1 MSTSCGLW
9 IEHGLQAVGLQ
20 GAARSS
26 CSVEDVG
33 GRALSEQGEG
43 NGWGESEPA
52 SVGTQESRTTGSCNL
67 TAASSSPM
75 LIATD
80 KALLS
85 ESNGVSSMFRQDTA
99 AAMLSMVTSR
109 VRGVASLGVVAWLVS
124 VS

>member
-9 IEHGLQAVGLQ
+9 TEHGLQAVGLQ
-20 GAARSS
+20 DAARLS

-43 NGWGESEPA
+43 NGWGESETA
-52 SVGTQESRTTGSCNL
+52 GVGTQESRTTGSCNL
-67 TAASSSPM
+67 TASSSPM

-80 KALLS
+80 IALLL
-85 ESNGVSSMFRQDTA
+85 ESNGVSSMFRQETA